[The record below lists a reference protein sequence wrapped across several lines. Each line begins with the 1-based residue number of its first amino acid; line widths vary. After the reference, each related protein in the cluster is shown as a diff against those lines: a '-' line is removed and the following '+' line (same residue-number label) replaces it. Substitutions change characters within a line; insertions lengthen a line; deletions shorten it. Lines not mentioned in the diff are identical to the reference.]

1 MARAIYFACLQFPA
15 LCTRHAG
22 PFPASL
28 GTAPEP
34 SLHAS
39 WLDSLLLGV
48 GPCPLATST
57 CRTASAMSCRRSSA
71 KHPFDPLS
79 AGLLSLDS
87 LLLHLAGDHRLFQ
100 HVTQPLVALNHA
112 PQMVALRFVG
122 LDLPTGQ
129 NLILDLRHRLDVD
142 AIAKHI
148 GGELAAF
155 EFFLWGH
162 RISSL
167 RNLISGS
174 LSIDMATSMAICN
187 ILDFISN
194 SATWVACRN
203 CCS

>member
-87 LLLHLAGDHRLFQ
+87 LLLHLAGNHRLLQ
-100 HVTQPLVALNHA
+100 HVAQPLVALDHA
-112 PQMVALRFVG
+112 PEMVTLRLVG
-122 LDLPTGQ
+122 LDLPASEDFLT
-129 NLILDLRHRLDVD
+129 DLRHRLDID
-142 AIAKHI
+142 AIAKHVS
-148 GGELAAF
+148 GELAAF
-155 EFFLWGH
+155 EFFLRGH
-162 RISSL
+162 RINA
-167 RNLISGS
+167 R
-174 LSIDMATSMAICN
+174 
-187 ILDFISN
+187 
-194 SATWVACRN
+194 
-203 CCS
+203 